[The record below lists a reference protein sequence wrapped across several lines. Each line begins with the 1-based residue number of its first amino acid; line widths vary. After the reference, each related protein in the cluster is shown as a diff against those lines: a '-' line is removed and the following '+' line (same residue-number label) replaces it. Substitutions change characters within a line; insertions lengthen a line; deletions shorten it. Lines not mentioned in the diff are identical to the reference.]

1 MKSQNKLIAAMMA
14 ATLTVTG
21 CQSVNGLF
29 DRKADTVE
37 TAEKQMLHIIKKPV
51 KHLIKIKIA
60 TPLKH

>member
-1 MKSQNKLIAAMMA
+1 MKSQIKLIAAMMA

-37 TAEKQMLHIIKKPV
+37 TAEKTDAAYYQEASEALDKNQNRNAI
-51 KHLIKIKIA
+51 
-60 TPLKH
+60 

>member
-37 TAEKQMLHIIKKPV
+37 TAEKTD
-51 KHLIKIKIA
+51 A
-60 TPLKH
+60 AY